1 MRIYADVNRFP
12 DLLAGETSSV
22 IIQVAG
28 TPEVNTATPINGK
41 FVVGIPDGVTP
52 PVITSASRLLDPSV
66 PPGIL
71 PTIYNSLLA
80 QYPTYGNIL
89 YNPILNASDIAK
101 LDATAVFPWDPG
113 PPIKTWSSRFQTGTP
128 LGGTKGVAPNSVAVL
143 PENSTT
149 TPIRPGVLITDK
161 IDIAAYTGGLGA
173 SSFVVYWKVY
183 QMSVTNDVMNYTS
196 GVNTPALKNL
206 IEVDQDILDVFLS
219 CDNGVGYTQASRLA
233 TVSTGVPGND
243 VRLAFIN
250 HTRSKVYVTA
260 YAVMF

>member
-28 TPEVNTATPINGK
+28 TPEVNTVMPINGK
-41 FVVGIPDGVTP
+41 FVVDIPDGVTP

-80 QYPTYGNIL
+80 QYPAYGNIL
-89 YNPILNASDIAK
+89 YNPLLNSSDIAK

-113 PPIKTWSSRFQTGTP
+113 PPIKTWASRFQTGTP
-128 LGGTKGVAPNSVAVL
+128 LGGTKGVAPNAVAIL
-143 PENSTT
+143 PENGTT
-149 TPIRPGVLITDK
+149 TPVRPGVLITDK
-161 IDIAAYTGGLGA
+161 IDIGGVVPLGA
-173 SSFVVYWKVY
+173 SAFVVYWKVY

-206 IEVDQDILDVFLS
+206 IEVDQSLIDVFLS
-219 CDNGVGYTQASRLA
+219 VDDGVGYTQVSRLT
-233 TVSTGVPGND
+233 TVSTGAPGTD

-250 HTRSKVYVTA
+250 HTNSKVYIAA